1 VVDALGMASRIAG
14 PENLSDA
21 SLPDM
26 SMLAN
31 RWEESDEL
39 MPSGD

>member
-1 VVDALGMASRIAG
+1 MASGITS
-14 PENLSDA
+14 PENMSDA
-21 SLPDM
+21 SLPDASRM
-26 SMLAN
+26 AN